1 MQDTPKP
8 DQPDN
13 SRIQGNSFRMRIHR
27 LLFVTHT
34 GSGRVINHLILASI
48 ILAVTASMFNTI
60 DAIHQT
66 WGYWIVKLEFW
77 LLVGFAFE
85 YAARIYSAS
94 NRWHYIRSFNGIVD
108 LATILPLFITGNSF
122 VLIRLLRLIR
132 VIRVAISFPVVR
144 ALFAS
149 LKGSASLLMGVLGS
163 IVLISVMIGNIVYIV
178 EPQTF
183 PNAFEGI
190 WWSLVTMSTVGYGDL
205 VPHTALGKVIG
216 AGLIMSGICMFA
228 MITAVISVRV
238 GRMANNMGTCC
249 SCNHGISE
257 DLPFC
262 PHCGVKQQPINSMVS
277 DNPNIRH

>member
-1 MQDTPKP
+1 MDTPEQS
-8 DQPDN
+8 QPDTVHMPAN
-13 SRIQGNSFRMRIHR
+13 SLRMRINS
-27 LLFVTHT
+27 LLFVTQT
-34 GSGRVINHLILASI
+34 GPGRMVNNLILASI
-48 ILAVTASMFNTI
+48 ILAVTASMLNTV

-66 WGYWIVKLEFW
+66 WGEWINRLEFY
-77 LLVGFAFE
+77 LLIVFAFE
-85 YAARIYSAS
+85 YAARVYSARK
-94 NRWHYIRSFNGIVD
+94 RWQYIRSFNGIVD
-108 LATILPLFITGNSF
+108 LATILPLFLTGSSF

-149 LKGSASLLMGVLGS
+149 LKGSASLLLGVLGS
-163 IVLISVMIGNIVYIV
+163 IGLISVMVGNIIYIV

-183 PNAFEGI
+183 SNAFEGI

-205 VPHTALGKVIG
+205 VPHSAPGKIIG

-238 GRMANNMGTCC
+238 GRMANNMATCC
-249 SCNHGISE
+249 NCNHGISE

-262 PHCGVKQQPINSMVS
+262 PHCGTEQAGAE
-277 DNPNIRH
+277 